1 MIFAQK
7 CPNLSS
13 VNHEINASIY
23 AKNAIVS
30 PSDYFNV
37 FHFIMIKKL
46 VTYKVTTLKMETI
59 VNKNNKMYSLTQ
71 PNSDITAN

>member
-1 MIFAQK
+1 
-7 CPNLSS
+7 
-13 VNHEINASIY
+13 
-23 AKNAIVS
+23 
-30 PSDYFNV
+30 
-37 FHFIMIKKL
+37 MIKKL